1 MKWLYGA
8 ISPMAQTPSAVVL
21 SCSST
26 TIPPRSPISMDELSR
41 ASSSRGLMLALA
53 TTIFTGRSS
62 RPSLRK
68 RKAATGEALS
78 MLVEPSVPTKDSARA
93 PQWTRRPTSSI
104 LPTRASW
111 PPWSIFEGGI
121 GEGEVRTRGQSVQQV
136 EAEDAVVLAVLA
148 WRHTRMGAN
157 SIGGLETE
165 EASADD
171 SSALHVVLFH
181 VREHVLQV
189 FNRLSQ

>member
-26 TIPPRSPISMDELSR
+26 TIPPRSPISMDKLSR
-41 ASSSRGLMLALA
+41 ASSSRGLMPALA

-136 EAEDAVVLAVLA
+136 EAEDAVALAVL
-148 WRHTRMGAN
+148 GAN